1 MQEKKKIE
9 IFEKEKII
17 KYFYYKN
24 FGETI
29 TFEELQ
35 QFTHYNLKDEYESY
49 MFKANLMRKVKNELI
64 KNGYVLKSI
73 RKIGYYI
80 LKPNQIQSYTYR
92 TYIKRPLRQYE
103 KAKIILDNTKK
114 NNLNSKELKKHNLT
128 EQLDEE
134 LINSTNNI
142 LNAEIYKELKIQS

>member
-1 MQEKKKIE
+1 MQKIKT
-9 IFEKEKII
+9 FEKEKIS
-17 KYFYYKN
+17 KYFYSKN

-29 TFEELQ
+29 TFDELQ

-49 MFKANLMRKVKNELI
+49 VFKGSLMRKVKNELI
-64 KNGYVLKSI
+64 ENGYVLKSI

-103 KAKIILDNTKK
+103 KAKVILDNTKK
-114 NNLNSKELKKHNLT
+114 NNLNEKEFEKYKLTQELNQELIDKTNNLFNLEKYKILKKS
-128 EQLDEE
+128 EV
-134 LINSTNNI
+134 
-142 LNAEIYKELKIQS
+142 

>member
-1 MQEKKKIE
+1 MQKIKT
-9 IFEKEKII
+9 FEKEKIL
-17 KYFYYKN
+17 KYFYSKN

-29 TFEELQ
+29 TFDELQ

-49 MFKANLMRKVKNELI
+49 VFKGGLMRKVKNELI
-64 KNGYVLKSI
+64 ENGYVLKSI

-103 KAKIILDNTKK
+103 KAKVILDNTKK
-114 NNLNSKELKKHNLT
+114 NNLNEKEFEKYKLTQELNQELIDKTNNLFNLEKYKILKKS
-128 EQLDEE
+128 EV
-134 LINSTNNI
+134 
-142 LNAEIYKELKIQS
+142 

>member
-1 MQEKKKIE
+1 MQKIKT
-9 IFEKEKII
+9 FEKEKIL
-17 KYFYYKN
+17 KYFYSKN

-29 TFEELQ
+29 TFDELQ

-49 MFKANLMRKVKNELI
+49 VFKGSLMRKVKNELI
-64 KNGYVLKSI
+64 ENGYVLKSI

-103 KAKIILDNTKK
+103 KAKVILDNTKK
-114 NNLNSKELKKHNLT
+114 NNLNEKEFEKYKLTQELNQELIDKTNNLFNLEKYKILKKS
-128 EQLDEE
+128 EV
-134 LINSTNNI
+134 
-142 LNAEIYKELKIQS
+142 